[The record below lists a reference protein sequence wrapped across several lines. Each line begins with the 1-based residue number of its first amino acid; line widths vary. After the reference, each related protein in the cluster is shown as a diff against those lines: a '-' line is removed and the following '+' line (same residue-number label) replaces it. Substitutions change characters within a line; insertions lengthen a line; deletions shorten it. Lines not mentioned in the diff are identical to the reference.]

1 MRNFIFE
8 DMCERSDTDRDD
20 PSVYSLGTK
29 NHSCEI
35 MDLRQL
41 LKDKMSKNEI
51 FYSFEI
57 VSVKMPSLFYQRF
70 VIRVVVT
77 EIELFF
83 FNFYTNNV
91 IIRVILN

>member
-20 PSVYSLGTK
+20 SQDDSSVYSLGTK

-70 VIRVVVT
+70 VIRVVVR

-83 FNFYTNNV
+83 QFLYK
-91 IIRVILN
+91 